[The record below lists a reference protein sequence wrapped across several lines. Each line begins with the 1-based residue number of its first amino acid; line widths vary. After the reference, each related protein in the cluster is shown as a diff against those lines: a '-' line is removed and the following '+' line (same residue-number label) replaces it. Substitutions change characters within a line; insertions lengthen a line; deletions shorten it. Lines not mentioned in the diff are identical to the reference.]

1 MRSAKLAV
9 RETAAPAVALITS
22 LSTLVCC
29 TLPAVMIT
37 LGMGAALSSLTSNV
51 PQLIWLS
58 AHKLLVFGGSFVLL
72 CLAWLVRF
80 LTRNMP
86 CPADPAQAK
95 LCSRLRAIGYHDHIH
110 LIAATLKRRL
120 INTAGFYRCI
130 SWWSICTVPRAVIA
144 VVIAKIDRL
153 ASEIAISL
161 IQGFT

>member
-1 MRSAKLAV
+1 MRKAKLAF
-9 RETAAPAVALITS
+9 RETAAPTVALVTS

-58 AHKLLVFGGSFVLL
+58 AHKPLVFGGSFVLL
-72 CLAWLVRF
+72 CLAWLVRY

-95 LCSRLRAIGYHDHIH
+95 ACARMRSIGGWVLYIGFGVWAIGAFSAFI
-110 LIAATLKRRL
+110 LPKL
-120 INTAGFYRCI
+120 
-130 SWWSICTVPRAVIA
+130 
-144 VVIAKIDRL
+144 L
-153 ASEIAISL
+153 A
-161 IQGFT
+161 